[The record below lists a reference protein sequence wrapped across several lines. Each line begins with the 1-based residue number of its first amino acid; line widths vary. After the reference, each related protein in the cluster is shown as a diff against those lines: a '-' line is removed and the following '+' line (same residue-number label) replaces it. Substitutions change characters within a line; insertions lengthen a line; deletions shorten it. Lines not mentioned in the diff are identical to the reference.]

1 MTSYSERLMKPPE
14 SSLGF
19 LSLVKEF
26 TCRVL
31 LRDGFIYFPCKRF
44 IHFLLVSFDIS
55 HTMSSFFSH
64 QTTSKKKEGG
74 GSVTRSVRVDVYLYN
89 LIDLSYLPPQPKV
102 YSSLPGWMSG
112 SY

>member
-1 MTSYSERLMKPPE
+1 MGAMVCAVGANGASSGILSSAFDVETSYSERLMKPPE

-55 HTMSSFFSH
+55 HSMS
-64 QTTSKKKEGG
+64 
-74 GSVTRSVRVDVYLYN
+74 
-89 LIDLSYLPPQPKV
+89 
-102 YSSLPGWMSG
+102 
-112 SY
+112 